1 MAKRKNKKVEAVEPI
16 EVEAPV
22 VVEETPAEEPVM
34 VMPAVEPVAA
44 PVEEAPVEPVAE
56 PAPAEKKWVVNCYR
70 CGAALNVTFGNM
82 VYMCPVCN
90 NLFRV
95 RKYEKLVKDI
105 TRNIVAEAYVNV
117 HKGKD
122 EE

>member
-1 MAKRKNKKVEAVEPI
+1 MARKNKNKVVEQVVAEPVEVAPAMPVEAV
-16 EVEAPV
+16 
-22 VVEETPAEEPVM
+22 
-34 VMPAVEPVAA
+34 
-44 PVEEAPVEPVAE
+44 PVAE
-56 PAPAEKKWVVNCYR
+56 PKKWVVNCHR
-70 CGAALNVTFGNM
+70 CGAALHVQFGNM

>member
-22 VVEETPAEEPVM
+22 VVEETPA
-34 VMPAVEPVAA
+34 VEPVAV

>member
-22 VVEETPAEEPVM
+22 VVEETPAEAPVV
-34 VMPAVEPVAA
+34 VMPAETPVAEPVAA
-44 PVEEAPVEPVAE
+44 PVEPVVEPAAPV
-56 PAPAEKKWVVNCYR
+56 EKKWVVNCYR

-95 RKYEKLVKDI
+95 RKYEKLVKDV

>member
-1 MAKRKNKKVEAVEPI
+1 MARKKKNEVVEETVVAEPI
-16 EVEAPV
+16 EVAPAVPVEAP
-22 VVEETPAEEPVM
+22 
-34 VMPAVEPVAA
+34 AA
-44 PVEEAPVEPVAE
+44 PVEARVEAPVEP
-56 PAPAEKKWVVNCYR
+56 KKWVVNCHR
-70 CGAALNVTFGNM
+70 CGASLYVTFGDM

-95 RKYEKLVKDI
+95 RKCEKLVKDV

-122 EE
+122 EQ